1 MSDWLEEMRH
11 LLPPDRSS
19 TRAAD
24 LEAAARDESTLPPA
38 RPELVLWPLSTE
50 EVAAVVRTAHA
61 HGVAV
66 TARGAGSSL
75 EGNCVP
81 LAGGVVLDMSRMN
94 RVLELAVADMT
105 VRLEP
110 GVVYDDLNRQLLPH
124 GLFFPPHPGG
134 SADVA
139 TIGGMTA
146 TNASGIY
153 SVRYGGT
160 RDYVRAALAV
170 TGTGEVV
177 RLGSACRKVSSGYHL
192 IGLLVGSEGTLAVAT
207 EITLSL
213 APLPAARRRGAFAFD
228 GEEPAA
234 AAVADLMRF
243 GVPVAAVELL
253 DRRCMG
259 ALNRFLGRSLP
270 ERSLLLL
277 EVHGGDGQVAE
288 AWCAAAELCREHG
301 GAEVAAA
308 TPEADPWEARRHI
321 TRAIQALRPEARI
334 IRTDLAMP
342 VSRLPAVVARSY
354 ARARARGLD
363 LHAFGHAGM
372 GVLHELILAEDGGPE
387 WQQARALED
396 EIVELVLAEGG
407 SVSGEHGLG
416 FGHRR
421 YARREHGN
429 ALPLMRALKR
439 VFDPKGILNPGKI
452 WE

>member
-1 MSDWLEEMRH
+1 MANWLEEIRRR
-11 LLPPDRSS
+11 LPPERCS

-24 LEAAARDESTLPPA
+24 LEAVAHDESTLPPSA
-38 RPELVLWPLSTE
+38 PEVVVWPLSTE
-50 EVAAVVRTAHA
+50 EVAAVVRIAFD

-81 LAGGVVLDMSRMN
+81 LAGGVVLDLSRMN
-94 RVLELAVADMT
+94 RVVAVDADDMT
-105 VRLEP
+105 ARLEP
-110 GVVYDDLNRQLLPH
+110 GVVYDDLNRDLAPS

-160 RDYVRAALAV
+160 RDYVRAAVAV
-170 TGTGEVV
+170 TGTGEIV

-192 IGLLVGSEGTLAVAT
+192 IGLLVGSEGTLAIAT
-207 EITLSL
+207 EITLAL

-228 GEEPAA
+228 GERGAA
-234 AAVADLMRF
+234 AAVADLMRL

-253 DRRCMG
+253 DRRCMA
-259 ALNRFLGRSLP
+259 ALNRFLSLSLP
-270 ERSLLLL
+270 EQSVLLL
-277 EVHGGDGQVAE
+277 EVHGGESQVGE
-288 AWCAAAELCREHG
+288 AWNAAGEICREHG
-301 GAEVAAA
+301 GGDTGGAG
-308 TPEADPWEARRHI
+308 EADPWAARRHV
-321 TRAIQALRPEARI
+321 TRAIQAVHPGWQV

-342 VSRLPAVVARSY
+342 VSRLPEVVARSY
-354 ARARARGLD
+354 ELAGALGLD
-363 LHAFGHAGM
+363 LYAFGHAGM
-372 GVLHELILAEDGGPE
+372 GVVHELILAERDGPRWE
-387 WQQARALED
+387 AARRLED
-396 EIVELVLAEGG
+396 EVVELVLRAGG

-421 YARREHGN
+421 YAAREHRN
-429 ALPLMRALKR
+429 AIPLMREIKR